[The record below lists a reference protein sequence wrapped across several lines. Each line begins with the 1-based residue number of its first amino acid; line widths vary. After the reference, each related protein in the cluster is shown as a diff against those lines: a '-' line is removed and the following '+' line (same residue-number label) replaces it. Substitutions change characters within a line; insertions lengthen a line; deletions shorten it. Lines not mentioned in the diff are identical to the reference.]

1 MLQPLSQDG
10 RTRQRVL
17 FLCTGNS
24 ARSQIGEALLRDL
37 GGDAFDVFSA
47 GSQPR
52 PFVHPL
58 AGEVLR
64 ELYGLDLAGHH
75 PKGMDQVPAS
85 FDWIISVC
93 DRAADS
99 CPLAPAAGEPMRWSL
114 EDPAEV
120 TGNDEEKKEAFRRT
134 ARDLHGRIGAWLR
147 SEAIVLKGAASP
159 EHAP

>member
-1 MLQPLSQDG
+1 MLQPLSGDG
-10 RTRQRVL
+10 KRRQRVL

-24 ARSQIGEALLRDL
+24 ARSQIGEALLRDM
-37 GGDAFDVFSA
+37 GGGAFEVFSA

-52 PFVHPL
+52 PSLHPL
-58 AGEVLR
+58 AREVLR
-64 ELYGLDLAGHH
+64 ELYGLDLAGQH
-75 PKGMDQVPAS
+75 PKGMNQVPES

-99 CPLAPAAGEPMRWSL
+99 CPLSPGAGEAIRWSL

-120 TGNDEEKKEAFRRT
+120 PGSDEEKKEAFRRT

-147 SEAIVLKGAASP
+147 SEAMTRNGTARP
-159 EHAP
+159 DHAP